1 MNTEKETINKELRI
15 RGGDKILAIIRQF
28 SMTEKVIFGFFALL
42 LFMGSIALA
51 SYVNNYFLVPV
62 PAYGGGLKEGVIGLP
77 HSINPVLA
85 FTDVDRDL
93 DTLIYSGLMRY
104 KNGDLVPDVAESYKV
119 SDDGLVYTFKIKRNV
134 RFHDGVPLTAKD
146 VEFTIKKIQDAN
158 IKNPKKA
165 DWANVSVKIIND
177 YEVQF
182 ILKQIYTPFITNTT
196 IGILPEHIWSKVDS
210 SQFVFSQNN
219 VEPIGSGPYKISSI
233 KKNSDGIPEYYEL
246 TAWQRYHN
254 EEAYIT
260 KFVLYFFP
268 SEKDAIDSYKKGI
281 IESVAG
287 ISPKEASSISSG
299 VPNAKILH
307 FPLPRIFG
315 VFLNQNQAT
324 VFSSIEVRQAL
335 DLAVDKDYII
345 KRVLF
350 GYGVKIDS
358 PIPDQILY
366 KNINKDTVNKANVD
380 KAKDI
385 LTKAGWTLNSDGV
398 LEKKEGK
405 NTKKLEFSIATAD
418 TPDLKETAEI
428 IKAQWEAVGAKVNV
442 KIFEYGDLYQN
453 IISTRKYDALLFG
466 EFVGKDLDL
475 YAFWHSSQRTAPGL
489 NVAMYVNS
497 RTDKLLED
505 ARVTFDEK
513 ERTKLYSQFDEIIER
528 DVPAIFLYSPE
539 FMYIVPEK
547 VGGIDLKDITTIS
560 DRFYN
565 IEKWFVETEDVWK
578 IFVNKI

>member
-28 SMTEKVIFGFFALL
+28 SMTEKVVFGFFALL

-62 PAYGGGLKEGVIGLP
+62 PAYGGELKEGVIGLP

-165 DWANVSVKIIND
+165 DWANVSVKTLND

-219 VEPIGSGPYKISSI
+219 IEPIGSGPYKISSI

-385 LTKAGWTLNSDGV
+385 LAKAGWTLNSDGV

-428 IKAQWEAVGAKVNV
+428 IKAQWEAIGVKVNV

-565 IEKWFVETEDVWK
+565 IEKWYVETEDVWK